1 MEAQVEQE
9 LTQFVADAK
18 PVLTKLAADE
28 QELANLAPVVA
39 DALIAAG
46 HLDAN
51 QRDTAIQNIRT
62 EPVKVAQCL
71 KSLAENTIKTNQGS
85 APAAMGSGEEGSK
98 KASVGTG
105 KQVAMRESDYAYLH
119 RLNLA

>member
-18 PVLTKLAADE
+18 PVLVKLAADE
-28 QELANLAPVVA
+28 QELASLAPVVA
-39 DALIAAG
+39 EALIAAG
-46 HLDAN
+46 HLDAS

-71 KSLAENTIKTNQGS
+71 KSLAENTVKTNQGS
-85 APAAMGSGEEGSK
+85 APAAMGSGEGGSK
-98 KASVGTG
+98 KASADPG
-105 KQVAMRESDYAYLH
+105 KQTVMRESDLAYLR
-119 RLNLA
+119 RLGLA